1 MSFIFFVIRPI
12 QTLEKFISI
21 YISEKKINA
30 TLVFVMFTLLFIG
43 TPYPIQNASVMNW
56 SRHFLKTN
64 FRISKEDWFDLQDS
78 MMTTIKG
85 AHQT

>member
-1 MSFIFFVIRPI
+1 
-12 QTLEKFISI
+12 
-21 YISEKKINA
+21 
-30 TLVFVMFTLLFIG
+30 MFTLLFIG

-78 MMTTIKG
+78 MMTNIKG